1 MPWTGERA
9 CHDPQVTRP
18 GFLHTSPV
26 HVPTFDTL
34 LGELDTAVS
43 AVHLVDESLLAD
55 ARTRGAESVT
65 DRVAARIAELRDRGA
80 GTICCTCSS
89 IGDVAERIGVD
100 LGVPVFR
107 VDRPMAARAVGAG
120 RRIGVVA
127 ALASTLAPTRALLLE
142 EAERAGAEVEVEL
155 VLAEGAWPLFEL
167 GDQEGYLAAIAAAAR
182 GLAAGADVLVLAQ
195 ASMAG
200 AEPLL
205 VDLGLPVL
213 SSPRIA
219 AEHLR

>member
-1 MPWTGERA
+1 MRA
-9 CHDPQVTRP
+9 CHDPRVTRP

-34 LGELDTAVS
+34 LAELDPATG

-65 DRVAARIAELRDRGA
+65 DRVSARITELRDQGA

-89 IGDVAERIGVD
+89 IGDVAESIGAAQ
-100 LGVPVFR
+100 GVPVFR
-107 VDRPMAARAVGAG
+107 VDRPMAARAIRSG

-142 EAERAGAEVEVEL
+142 EAARAGAEVEVEL
-155 VLAEGAWPLFEL
+155 ALAEDAWPLFEQD
-167 GDQEGYLAAIAAAAR
+167 DQEGYLAAIAAAAR
-182 GLAAGADVLVLAQ
+182 GLAAGAHVLVLAQ

-205 VDLGLPVL
+205 ADLGLPVL

-219 AEHLR
+219 AEHLRG

>member
-1 MPWTGERA
+1 
-9 CHDPQVTRP
+9 VTRP

-34 LGELDTAVS
+34 LAELEPAVS

-55 ARTRGAESVT
+55 ARTHGAESVA
-65 DRVAARIAELRDRGA
+65 DRVAARIAELRDQGA

-89 IGDVAERIGVD
+89 IGDVAESLGVD

-155 VLAEGAWPLFEL
+155 VLVEDAWPLFEQ